1 VSTVTKAARN
11 SLLWLLAIIFAL
23 GGGIVYEALTHP
35 TPAATP
41 TPTATPTPSASPSPS
56 ATPTP
61 APTTQAAAESPWLP
75 KLGLDL
81 KGGEVIILQAKTLD
95 GSAVTTDAL
104 KQSVDIIRR
113 RVDFSGTSEALIT
126 TENPDHIIVSLPGS
140 PSDAMV
146 ALVKQSAQMQ
156 FRPVLF
162 YDDGTSKTFPTLT
175 EDHPEFA
182 GTASSY
188 SWITDAVKAQFL
200 ALDCTLPA
208 NQQGGN
214 TGDAKAALVTCGT
227 ETPTPLRYI
236 LGPVEVQG
244 IDIANATASPEYN
257 STGSVIPNSY
267 EVNLTFTGSGTT
279 KFATVTTRLAPLYS
293 TTKTVMR
300 NQFAIVLDGLVISDP
315 RTESVIAAG
324 TARISGN
331 FRTLEPAQTL
341 ASQIKFGALPLTLT
355 TLSQSKT
362 TPTLGAAQLQGG
374 LIAGGIGLI
383 LVVLYSLM
391 QYRVLG
397 LVTVASLVI
406 AGTVTFGSIDYLSG
420 LIGYRLS
427 LAGVAGIIV
436 SIGVTADSF
445 IVYFERVRDELR
457 DGRTLPAAVEHGWG
471 RARRTILASDSV
483 SFLAAL
489 VLYMTAVGNVKG
501 FAFTLGLTTIVDL
514 IVVMLFTHPTLGIL
528 AQTKFFGQGHRISGL
543 DPRQLGRE
551 SFYKGRGRVAVAEM
565 TLAERKAAE
574 RATVPAAQKGQS

>member
-11 SLLWLLAIIFAL
+11 SLLWLLTIIVAL
-23 GGGIVYEALTHP
+23 GGGIVYEHLVDKHSW
-35 TPAATP
+35 TPG
-41 TPTATPTPSASPSPS
+41 
-56 ATPTP
+56 
-61 APTTQAAAESPWLP
+61 
-75 KLGLDL
+75 LGLDL

-95 GSAVTTDAL
+95 GSAVTVDSL
-104 KQSVDIIRR
+104 NQSVKIIRR
-113 RVDFSGTSEALIT
+113 RVDASGVAEALIT
-126 TENPDHIIVSLPGS
+126 TENPNHIIVSLPGN
-140 PSDAMV
+140 PSDATV
-146 ALVKQSAQMQ
+146 ALVKASAQLQ

-162 YDDGTSKTFPTLT
+162 YDDGTSTTFPTLT

-188 SWITDAVKAQFL
+188 SWITDAIKAQFL

-208 NQQGGN
+208 NQLGGN
-214 TGDAKAALVTCGT
+214 PGDPAAPFVACGT
-227 ETPTPLRYI
+227 EAPTSTRYI

-244 IDIANATASPEYN
+244 TDVANATASPEYN
-257 STGSVIPNSY
+257 STGSIIPNSFQ
-267 EVNLTFTGSGTT
+267 VNLTFTGAGTT
-279 KFATVTTRLAPLYS
+279 KFADVTTRLAPLYS
-293 TTKTVMR
+293 ATTTVMR

-331 FRTLEPAQTL
+331 FTTLEPAQTL

-383 LVVLYSLM
+383 LVVLYSLI
-391 QYRVLG
+391 QYRALG
-397 LVTVASLVI
+397 FVTVASLVI
-406 AGTVTFGSIDYLSG
+406 AGTTTFGSIDYLSG

-514 IVVMLFTHPTLGIL
+514 VVVMLFTHPMLGIL
-528 AQTKFFGQGHRISGL
+528 AQTKFFGQGHVLSGL

-551 SFYKGRGRVAVAEM
+551 SFYKGRGRVAVGEM

-574 RATVPAAQKGQS
+574 RATAPAAQKGQS